1 MHPVLF
7 TVGSVPIRS
16 FGLMLVIGFMVAIAL
31 ATKRTRQFGGDPDRI
46 WDLSFYLII
55 AGVLGARLLYLA
67 QEYKYYQTHTSELF
81 SIQFAGLTSFGGL
94 IGGGIA
100 LFIWCRKNQWP
111 LVRALDI
118 FGIPVLIAHAIG
130 RVGCLL
136 NGCCFGHQTSGFGVH
151 VEGLPGLYV
160 PAQIYDSGMVLVAVA
175 AILAMEKRGM
185 LKSGQSFSLAMMG
198 YSLSRFIYEYW
209 RMGSSSTTIGNLPIT
224 EAQVFSAL
232 MFLAGL
238 ACLILAG
245 RPKPVASAPEQNA
258 G

>member
-16 FGLMLVIGFMVAIAL
+16 FGLMLVIGFMLAIAL
-31 ATKRTRQFGGDPDRI
+31 ATKRTKQYGGDPDRI

-55 AGVLGARLLYLA
+55 AGVLGARILYLA

-100 LFIWCRKNQWP
+100 LVIWCREHKWP

-118 FGIPVLIAHAIG
+118 FGIPVLVAHAIG

-136 NGCCFGHQTSGFGVH
+136 NGCCFGHQTTGFGVH
-151 VEGLPGLYV
+151 VEGLTGLYV
-160 PAQIYDSGMVLVAVA
+160 PAQIYDSGMVMVSVG
-175 AILAMEKRGM
+175 AILLLEKKGILRA
-185 LKSGQSFSLAMMG
+185 GQSFYLAMMG

-209 RMGSSSTTIGNLPIT
+209 RMGSSSTTIGSLPIT
-224 EAQVFSAL
+224 EAQVFAGV
-232 MFLAGL
+232 MFLAGVTGL
-238 ACLILAG
+238 LFTSRPPLEGQKAG
-245 RPKPVASAPEQNA
+245 
-258 G
+258 